1 MTPAILRWPLAL
13 CLLSAAVALLAQR
26 LELATGE
33 NGSLLTS
40 SGWFG
45 SASLAAEQAVDWL
58 ESHRLE
64 LRLLVFGLAG
74 GVALLLAR
82 RASLW
87 TLLLALAGG
96 LALDPLQASFALGLV
111 GEGAANSLEL
121 EHARRAL
128 AMTLLLAALLAA
140 CPARGAQT
148 ALPLERAHN
157 GAALLAELLLA
168 GAVSLGLGLLLSERW
183 LEGQPLTNDGKAYL
197 WQARL
202 FAQGQLSLPGGPW
215 TDFFP
220 ARQIY
225 SGGLVFSKY
234 PPGHSLVLALG
245 LAIGAAKAW
254 VWAGAL
260 LAPAGVWY
268 LAGRLGFERPR
279 LAAWVFALSPMA
291 IGIHGLWLAH
301 GSSLPSGLLFLC
313 AAESALARCAT
324 GRPAAARAS
333 LAGLALGLCFLA
345 RPGTALALCL
355 PHLGSLW
362 ARAPRSRAALFGAT
376 LLGALP
382 ALVVY
387 LTFNQQLTG
396 SPWLSPYE
404 LYAAERSPNDRWG
417 LVNLGT
423 AWPNTAFNLGRL
435 DRWLTGSAGGLALLV
450 VGVRAS
456 WPAARLS
463 IALGVPLCLLGFYA
477 LLRFHGVPWAGP
489 SYLVEGLPLMACLAS
504 AGLARVAARLAPAA
518 RPLLAPLLAG
528 AAGWRLAVQF
538 EQAGREYALRSRA
551 EAAARAAPL
560 QPALVFVPL
569 RNEQE
574 IKRFHLAPPLE
585 REPFVLARDLGPRN
599 RELQRAWRDFC
610 AYRFDPDSGSLT
622 PLPPPE
628 R

>member
-13 CLLSAAVALLAQR
+13 CLLGAAALLFALQLAVVPGEAGSR
-26 LELATGE
+26 LWL
-33 NGSLLTS
+33 
-40 SGWFG
+40 SGWLG
-45 SASLAAEQAVDWL
+45 SADMPAEAAAHWL
-58 ESHRLE
+58 TKHRLE
-64 LRLLVFGLAG
+64 LRLLAFGLAG
-74 GVALLLAR
+74 SVALLLAR

-96 LALDPLQASFALGLV
+96 LALDPLQASFVLGLV

-128 AMTLLLAALLAA
+128 ALALLLAALLAA
-140 CPARGAQT
+140 FPARGAQT
-148 ALPLERAHN
+148 AVPPERAPR
-157 GAALLAELLLA
+157 GAALSAELLLA
-168 GAVSLGLGLLLSERW
+168 GAVSLGLGLFLSERW
-183 LEGQPLTNDGKAYL
+183 LAGQPLTNDGKAYL

-202 FAQGQLSLPGGPW
+202 FAQGQLSMPGGPW

-225 SGGLVFSKY
+225 SGEQVFSKY
-234 PPGHSLVLALG
+234 PPGHSLVLAAG
-245 LAIGAAKAW
+245 LALGAAKAW

-268 LAGRLGFERPR
+268 LAGRLGFQRPR

-313 AAESALARCAT
+313 AAESALARSAA
-324 GRPAAARAS
+324 GRPAAARAG

-355 PHLGSLW
+355 PHLLSLW
-362 ARAPRSRAALFGAT
+362 ARAPRSAASLFGAT

-382 ALVVY
+382 ALLVY
-387 LTFNQQLTG
+387 LAFNQQLTG
-396 SPWLSPYE
+396 SPWRSPYE

-435 DRWLTGSAGGLALLV
+435 DRWLTGTAGGLALLV
-450 VGVRAS
+450 IGVRAS
-456 WPAARLS
+456 RPGARHS
-463 IALGVPLCLLGFYA
+463 IALGVPLCLLAFYA

-489 SYLVEGLPLMACLAS
+489 SYLVEALPLMACLAS

-528 AAGWRLAVQF
+528 AAGWMLAAQF
-538 EQAGREYALRSRA
+538 EQAGQEYALRSRA

-569 RNEQE
+569 QSEQD

-599 RELQRAWRDFC
+599 RELQRAWKDFA
-610 AYRFDPDSGSLT
+610 AYRFDPLSGSLT
-622 PLPPPE
+622 PLPPP
-628 R
+628 